1 MFAHGGVRNA
11 RVPPHVEDILVRLQV
26 MAAALGA
33 DARVTE
39 VACGVVGEPAV
50 GALAAEQC
58 DNGVERRVVHD
69 RFATVLAGESGN
81 RNAPVALTG
90 DAPVGTALHHR
101 PDALHGMGRVECDLR
116 ELLERLLAQRAAV
129 VERFVHRDEPLA
141 RGAEDDRLLAA
152 PAVRIAV
159 VDVLMEDKR
168 AALAQPLDDLR
179 VGLVDLHTGPGAAR
193 AHLVALVE
201 AAVVVNG
208 HDHGNVELHADEVVV
223 DAVPGSTMDD
233 ASAVV
238 QGDVIGVDE
247 LALNALIA
255 EDGLLVLVVCQLD
268 AGHAPRLAVGAAHK
282 LDLAVAELRAVLLH
296 EGACHDLDLVVVDD
310 RDIVG
315 LGMQDDDV
323 VSGQGPGGGGPDIDP
338 ELAFPGFKP
347 SRHRRHLEADKDS
360 RADLVA
366 VLDFR
371 LGERRVA
378 VRAPMNRLAAAI
390 DCAAVEDG
398 LEDLDVGRIVV
409 VDVGEVR
416 VFPLGKHA
424 QALEALALRVDLLDS
439 HFAAK
444 LADLLGGQLVEL
456 LGAEHGLDLV
466 LDRLAVAVP
475 TGHIGSAEA
484 AHGLVAVDDVL
495 RNLVLRVAKMN
506 GAVRVRGAV
515 VQDEGLSV
523 LVLLLQLLVYMVL
536 FPLREALGLVFREI
550 APHREVGSRQV
561 HRFLVIARHKSGPA
575 FPDRFLCK
583 AHECAIR
590 QTTRV

>member
-1 MFAHGGVRNA
+1 
-11 RVPPHVEDILVRLQV
+11 
-26 MAAALGA
+26 
-33 DARVTE
+33 
-39 VACGVVGEPAV
+39 
-50 GALAAEQC
+50 
-58 DNGVERRVVHD
+58 
-69 RFATVLAGESGN
+69 
-81 RNAPVALTG
+81 
-90 DAPVGTALHHR
+90 
-101 PDALHGMGRVECDLR
+101 MGRVECDLR

-179 VGLVDLHTGPGAAR
+179 VGLVDFHAGPRTAR
-193 AHLVALVE
+193 AHLVTFVE
-201 AAVVVNG
+201 ATVVVDG
-208 HDHGNVELHADEVVV
+208 HDHGDVELHADKIVI
-223 DAVPGSTMDD
+223 DAVAGSAVDD
-233 ASAVV
+233 AGAVV
-238 QGDVIGVDE
+238 QGDVVGIDK
-247 LALNALIA
+247 LALDALVA
-255 EDGLLVLVVCQLD
+255 EDGLLVLVVRQLD
-268 AGHAPRLAVGAAHK
+268 AGHAPGLTVGAAHK
-282 LDLAVAELRAVLLH
+282 LDLAIAELRAVLLH
-296 EGACHDLDLVVVDD
+296 EGACHDLDLAVVDD
-310 RDIVG
+310 RDVIG

-347 SRHRRHLEADKDS
+347 SRHRRHLEADKDGG
-360 RADLVA
+360 ADLVA

-371 LGERRVA
+371 LGKRRVA
-378 VRAPMNRLAAAI
+378 VRTPMNRLAAAI
-390 DCAAVEDG
+390 DCTAVEDG
-398 LEDLDVGRIVV
+398 LEDLDIGRIVV
-409 VDVGEVR
+409 VHVGEVR

-590 QTTRV
+590 QTIRV